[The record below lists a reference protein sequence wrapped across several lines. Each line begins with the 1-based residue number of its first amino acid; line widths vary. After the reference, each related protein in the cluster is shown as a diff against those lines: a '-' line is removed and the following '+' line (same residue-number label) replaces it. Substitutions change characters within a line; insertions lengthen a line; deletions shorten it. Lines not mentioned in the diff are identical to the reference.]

1 MLIWFFPFL
10 TFLGDARVD
19 VLEPSGLITSLQ
31 TPACLWPIHFLW
43 HKIVRSGGQSLWPQR
58 LRISDWLPD
67 FPNTVRTPG
76 LKEWVR
82 SVCLQMWRSCLI
94 QICGSSLLSFLLLSD
109 ALLRVLMQN
118 ITVSTYCILL
128 HFESEKIP
136 IRKWVPQTSGPLF
149 GQRAST
155 SGYTHSFSAPKESVR
170 NVFLRYWMRGAH
182 HCSRPPVSEMTY
194 TASTGTLN
202 STIHTYIHTYI

>member
-1 MLIWFFPFL
+1 MEGSRYGRRDYAYLTDCL
-10 TFLGDARVD
+10 TFL
-19 VLEPSGLITSLQ
+19 
-31 TPACLWPIHFLW
+31 TPCA
-43 HKIVRSGGQSLWPQR
+43 
-58 LRISDWLPD
+58 LR
-67 FPNTVRTPG
+67 G
-76 LKEWVR
+76 LKNGSDP
-82 SVCLQMWRSCLI
+82 SVCK
-94 QICGSSLLSFLLLSD
+94 CGGPVWYIYVALLSFLLLSD